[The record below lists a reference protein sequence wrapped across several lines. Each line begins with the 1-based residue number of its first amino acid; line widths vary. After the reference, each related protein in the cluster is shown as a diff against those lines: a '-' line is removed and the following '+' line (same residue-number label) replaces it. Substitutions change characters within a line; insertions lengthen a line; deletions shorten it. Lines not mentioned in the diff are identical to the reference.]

1 MYRGRIIPE
10 KETGNDPFYN
20 IALEQAILSLHSLLD
35 YDCTIRFWRNEKSV
49 VLGRNQD
56 IESEIN
62 IEYCKKHGILIT
74 RRVSGGGTVYQD
86 LGNLNVSIFINKKL
100 IPVKN
105 PNIKQITA
113 HFTELIKNSLY
124 IFGIN
129 NLSVEKSSNI
139 LYNGLKISGS
149 AGYNKNDWILHHFT
163 ILQNVDLINIDSSL
177 LARPGYEVN
186 KSRASNYYKTTNLPK
201 SFELS
206 KWKGVLITQL
216 KKGFNISFEEDHI
229 SNEEYEH
236 GFKLKETMYK
246 TKKWIYNQKRID

>member
-20 IALEQAILSLHSLLD
+20 IALEQAILYLHNLLN

-62 IEYCKKHGILIT
+62 IEYCKKHGISIT

-100 IPVKN
+100 IPLKN
-105 PNIKQITA
+105 SNIKQITA
-113 HFTELIKNSLY
+113 HFTELIKNSLQ
-124 IFGIN
+124 ISDIDNFSIEN
-129 NLSVEKSSNI
+129 SSNI

-149 AGYNKNDWILHHFT
+149 AGYIKDDWILHHFT
-163 ILQNVDLINIDSSL
+163 ILQNVDLINIDNSL
-177 LARPGYEVN
+177 LARPGYKVN
-186 KSRASNYYKTTNLPK
+186 KNRVSNYYKTTNLPK
-201 SFELS
+201 NFELG
-206 KWKGVLITQL
+206 KWKDVLINQL
-216 KKGFNISFEEDHI
+216 RKEFNVSFGEDHI
-229 SNEEYEH
+229 SDEEQEY
-236 GFKLKETMYK
+236 GLKLKETMYK
-246 TKKWIYNQKRID
+246 TKKWIYYQKRND